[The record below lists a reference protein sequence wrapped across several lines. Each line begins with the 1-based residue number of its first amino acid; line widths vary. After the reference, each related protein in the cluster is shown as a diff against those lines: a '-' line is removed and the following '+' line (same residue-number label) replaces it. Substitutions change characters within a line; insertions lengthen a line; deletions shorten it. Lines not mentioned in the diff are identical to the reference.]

1 MILNLSA
8 VVEVVKPRFIGS
20 RVRFYGGVICR
31 FSNLEYGGGRVDSAK
46 ITKNNDKGYKKG
58 RKI

>member
-31 FSNLEYGGGRVDSAK
+31 FSNLEYGGGRVELGED
-46 ITKNNDKGYKKG
+46 NEEQ
-58 RKI
+58 R